1 MTSPF
6 RTRLRQL
13 VEYLDPRVCAR
24 PQRYIDWILAAGVN
38 SYDDL
43 LALGVR
49 TVPATVIGNRV
60 VTGFDEPALRA
71 ALSEAGTG

>member
-1 MTSPF
+1 MGVAF
-6 RTRLRQL
+6 EARD
-13 VEYLDPRVCAR
+13 VEADDRA
-24 PQRYIDWILAAGVN
+24 
-38 SYDDL
+38 YDDL

-71 ALSEAGTG
+71 ALNEAGTG